1 VGKDAPHDQGIVDRC
16 EDPHAPTTA
25 RTGEDV
31 DGEDAVEQIGLTPAR
46 RARGHGR
53 GLWGQ

>member
-1 VGKDAPHDQGIVDRC
+1 VRKDAPHDQGIVDRC

-31 DGEDAVEQIGLTPAR
+31 DGEDAVE
-46 RARGHGR
+46 
-53 GLWGQ
+53 